1 MKFDWRLWFQSLN
14 WKLIVLRISVAAIAI
29 ALTVLIV
36 PGIRVPEYVFGTFL
50 ILGAAFGLLNAFVKP
65 LIQVITLPLL
75 FVTYGLVVIVI
86 NAVMLWLLSWLF
98 LDVLVIDSLWS
109 ALFGGLILGLLGML
123 MENLLGLTQPIIDDQ
138 AIPAKESSR

>member
-1 MKFDWRLWFQSLN
+1 VKFDWRLWFQSLN
-14 WKLIVLRISVAAIAI
+14 WKLIVLRISVAAVAI

-36 PGIRVPEYVFGTFL
+36 PGISVPEYVLGTFL

-65 LIQVITLPLL
+65 LIQVVTLPLL
-75 FVTYGLVVIVI
+75 FVTYGLVIIVI

-98 LDVLVIDSLWS
+98 TDALLIDSLWS
-109 ALFGGLILGLLGML
+109 ALFGGLVLGLLGML

-138 AIPAKESSR
+138 AIPAEENSR